1 MFNVAVSMIVV
12 DDSNKKILLIRQ
24 YNKPDFV
31 LVAGYVNRGENAEHA
46 VERELMEE
54 TGLKVRQISFQR
66 SQYFEPSNTLMLN
79 YSCIIDEN
87 SRMVLNAE
95 VDDAQWFSFEEAK
108 KNIKQGSL
116 AQTFLLEYLGG
127 MS

>member
-1 MFNVAVSMIVV
+1 MFNVAVSMIVI

-116 AQTFLLEYLGG
+116 AQTFLLEYL
-127 MS
+127 